1 MAETENKDPAPGNDA
16 KADAKKSNAAAKPAP
31 QGGAFGWIVL
41 AVVLIG
47 AGILVYAGGAYLSG
61 QKVASGAKTTKSSGV
76 PAIGGPFT
84 LTDHNGNEVTE
95 RSFRGKYMLVF
106 FGYTFCPDVCPTTL
120 TDVSTALDI
129 LGFEGEKI
137 VPVFISVDPARDTP
151 EHLKEY
157 ATYFHPRLVALTGTP
172 KQVAAAA
179 KAYRVYYAKAKS
191 EGSDP
196 NDYLM
201 DHSSVIYL
209 MGPDGKFQ
217 QHFSHGTDGEAMVKR
232 IRELLS

>member
-16 KADAKKSNAAAKPAP
+16 EADAKKSNAAAKPAP

-129 LGFEGEKI
+129 LGVEGEKI
-137 VPVFISVDPARDTP
+137 VPLFISVDPARDTP

-172 KQVAAAA
+172 KQVAATA

-201 DHSSVIYL
+201 DHSVYMYL
-209 MGPDGKFQ
+209 MSPDGVFL
-217 QHFSHGTDGEAMVKR
+217 QHFVRGQGPKKIAEVVKSH
-232 IRELLS
+232 L

>member
-16 KADAKKSNAAAKPAP
+16 EADAKKSNAAAKPAP

-61 QKVASGAKTTKSSGV
+61 PKVASGAKTTKSSGV
-76 PAIGGPFT
+76 PAVGGPFT

-129 LGFEGEKI
+129 LGVEGEKI

-209 MGPDGKFQ
+209 MGPDGKSQ